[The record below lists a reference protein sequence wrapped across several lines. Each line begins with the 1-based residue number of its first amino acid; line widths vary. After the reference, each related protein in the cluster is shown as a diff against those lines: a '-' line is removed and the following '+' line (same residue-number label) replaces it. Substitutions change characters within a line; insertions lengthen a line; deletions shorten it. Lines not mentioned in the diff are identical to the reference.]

1 MWHQDVMKWIAKHA
15 NHPLVPVVQLG
26 LLVIQVVTLYYHWDR
41 GSDVLNI

>member
-1 MWHQDVMKWIAKHA
+1 MWHQDVMKWMAKHA
-15 NHPLVPVVQLG
+15 KHPLVPAVQLG